1 MAKTVR
7 TKRIGLFTDSQ
18 RKQIKR
24 NKINRDNKS
33 KLLPKNQR
41 DSPIF
46 KHLKE
51 LPTDLLLMKDNPM
64 FHRFIDDYFVRNELT
79 KLDGALDQL
88 LGFHT
93 LPIRKLGVT
102 RTKSRPYQLKLVP
115 ASGSELKTESKRRKI
130 VTKGLKSHEK
140 NLVLEYIKKVGYNLP
155 LEEDKFYTWKQV
167 KQLLTE
173 KIESK
178 SLTKKDKRIP
188 NKQMNLAWKMINSE
202 LDRKKLTAKT
212 GFDVKLIRL
221 FSV

>member
-51 LPTDLLLMKDNPM
+51 LSTDLLLMKDNPK
-64 FHRFIDDYFVRNELT
+64 FHRFIDNYLVRNELI
-79 KLDGALDQL
+79 KLEGALDQL
-88 LGFHT
+88 LGFHI

-102 RTKSRPYQLKLVP
+102 RTNSRPYHLKPVF

-155 LEEDKFYTWKQV
+155 LEEGKFYTWKQV

-173 KIESK
+173 KIEK
-178 SLTKKDKRIP
+178 
-188 NKQMNLAWKMINSE
+188 N
-202 LDRKKLTAKT
+202 
-212 GFDVKLIRL
+212 
-221 FSV
+221 

>member
-24 NKINRDNKS
+24 NKIDRDNKS

-51 LPTDLLLMKDNPM
+51 LPTDLLLMKDNPK
-64 FHRFIDDYFVRNELT
+64 FHRFIDDYLVRNELT
-79 KLDGALDQL
+79 KLEGALDQL
-88 LGFHT
+88 LRFHT
-93 LPIRKLGVT
+93 LPMRMLAVT
-102 RTKSRPYQLKLVP
+102 RTKSKPYYLKPVP

-130 VTKGLKSHEK
+130 VTKGLKPHEK

-155 LEEDKFYTWKQV
+155 LEEGKFYTWKQV

-173 KIESK
+173 KIG
-178 SLTKKDKRIP
+178 
-188 NKQMNLAWKMINSE
+188 QM
-202 LDRKKLTAKT
+202 
-212 GFDVKLIRL
+212 
-221 FSV
+221 

>member
-41 DSPIF
+41 DSPIY

-51 LPTDLLLMKDNPM
+51 LSTDLLLMKDNPI
-64 FHRFIDDYFVRNELT
+64 FHRFIDNYLVRNELT
-79 KLDGALDQL
+79 KLEGALDQL
-88 LGFHT
+88 LGFHP

-102 RTKSRPYQLKLVP
+102 RTKSRPYHLKPVF

-155 LEEDKFYTWKQV
+155 LEESKSYTWKQV

-173 KIESK
+173 KIG
-178 SLTKKDKRIP
+178 
-188 NKQMNLAWKMINSE
+188 QM
-202 LDRKKLTAKT
+202 
-212 GFDVKLIRL
+212 
-221 FSV
+221 

>member
-41 DSPIF
+41 DSPIY

-51 LPTDLLLMKDNPM
+51 LSTDLLLMKDNPI
-64 FHRFIDDYFVRNELT
+64 FHRFIDDYLVRNELY
-79 KLDGALDQL
+79 KLQGALDQL
-88 LGFHT
+88 LGFHI

-102 RTKSRPYQLKLVP
+102 RTKSRPYHLKPVF

-130 VTKGLKSHEK
+130 VTKGLKPHEK

-155 LEEDKFYTWKQV
+155 LKEDKSYTWKQV

-173 KIESK
+173 KIG
-178 SLTKKDKRIP
+178 
-188 NKQMNLAWKMINSE
+188 QM
-202 LDRKKLTAKT
+202 
-212 GFDVKLIRL
+212 
-221 FSV
+221 